1 MPFIIPYDN
10 SQECNIYG
18 PVCQTGSITVAVNLT
33 TTATNTVLPC
43 SSYLSTQSNYLLG
56 SPWNDNPEV
65 VDGMPNDW
73 LVSFGHSPECRSYA
87 QEYKSGRYAISGCGD
102 QNTVI
107 VQSPGQLDNEY
118 GDAYPT
124 QIPPGVVRHIDPV
137 YLALCCGNCAVD
149 IAEVRLYYFP
159 DSDTPNCHYNQTFNS
174 SSILSS
180 TALGKRVHS
189 IIDDSS
195 VAVLSGHTLLVNDL
209 VSRLTQ

>member
-1 MPFIIPYDN
+1 MVIIKSATY
-10 SQECNIYG
+10 
-18 PVCQTGSITVAVNLT
+18 TGLCARPVAVNLT

-56 SPWNDNPEV
+56 PYNDDPEM
-65 VDGMPNDW
+65 VDGVMPTDW

-107 VQSPGQLDNEY
+107 VQSPGMLDGPP
-118 GDAYPT
+118 GDSHPT
-124 QIPPGVVRHIDPV
+124 QIPPGLVRYIDPV
-137 YLALCCGNCAVD
+137 NLALCCGGCAVD

-159 DSDTPNCHYNQTFNS
+159 DSDTPNCHYNQTSNS
-174 SSILSS
+174 SLILSS

-189 IIDDSS
+189 IIDDGS
-195 VAVLSGHTLLVNDL
+195 VAVISGHTLLVK
-209 VSRLTQ
+209 